1 MMIFNYKKS
10 FLFTAS
16 ITLLAVLLL
25 GVVDPAYSE
34 ELQVGTYLNPRPI
47 MIFWDPSESISEET
61 VAFNNLYETLL
72 RYDPFKNTFEPVLAE
87 SYTKSEDSKIWTFH
101 IRKGVKFHTGNELDA
116 NAVKFCAERTIRLKK
131 GAYYIWPPIESIEV
145 PDKYTVVFKLKN
157 PAQLDLTVASA
168 YGSHIFDPQ
177 FAKREWF
184 YEGHE
189 SGTGPYK
196 LESFKGKEFLV
207 FTKFEDYW
215 RRWDGKHFDKVVLKS
230 VEEAS
235 TRRLLI
241 ESGKADITSR
251 LPISMIQAME
261 KNPEIEIVKTGSFQN
276 LNALFNMAKSKKYP
290 ISNIYVRKALAYT
303 LPYDDIVN
311 DVLGGYGKQARG
323 IIPHRLWGY
332 SDLIRQYTYSP
343 AVAKFYLQK
352 AGYPN
357 GGFKVLL
364 VYTSGDQQMR
374 RVAELWKAELA
385 KLNVELDVRNMPWDT
400 QEQFGHQ
407 TNADDRQDI
416 FIFYWWPDYAHPHS
430 FMSSQYETLEPPVYN
445 FSYYS
450 NPVYDEMIN
459 AANAMAAENQ
469 REGINLYMEAQS
481 ILMDELPGLTIYD
494 VDYARA
500 KRKSLKGYV
509 DNPAYAHVVFWY
521 DCYRGE

>member
-1 MMIFNYKKS
+1 
-10 FLFTAS
+10 
-16 ITLLAVLLL
+16 
-25 GVVDPAYSE
+25 
-34 ELQVGTYLNPRPI
+34 
-47 MIFWDPSESISEET
+47 
-61 VAFNNLYETLL
+61 
-72 RYDPFKNTFEPVLAE
+72 
-87 SYTKSEDSKIWTFH
+87 
-101 IRKGVKFHTGNELDA
+101 
-116 NAVKFCAERTIRLKK
+116 
-131 GAYYIWPPIESIEV
+131 
-145 PDKYTVVFKLKN
+145 
-157 PAQLDLTVASA
+157 
-168 YGSHIFDPQ
+168 
-177 FAKREWF
+177 
-184 YEGHE
+184 
-189 SGTGPYK
+189 
-196 LESFKGKEFLV
+196 LV

-303 LPYDDIVN
+303 LP
-311 DVLGGYGKQARG
+311 
-323 IIPHRLWGY
+323 
-332 SDLIRQYTYSP
+332 YTYSP